1 MKSVLFIWNIFT
13 ISCRIIVLCKKS
25 GNQPCPACRISS
37 NQRGSGKS
45 LCQPCRILHHIKK
58 FGKQQWQRCRKMS
71 CKQKSGKRAAA
82 TPYDTALRIAALPHH
97 GSRLAMDHDS
107 LRIATHR
114 ESLSAYTTASLFH
127 LLPRYLRQKQTD
139 RTAQSTTMAIHTP
152 RTPMPINSPRNTPKN
167 ILNIHMEATP
177 TTMVYITSPAA
188 LNTLGTVK
196 DRGQMNTAG
205 AQLTNI
211 SCPAIFAVS

>member
-13 ISCRIIVLCKKS
+13 ILCRIIVLCKKS

-107 LRIATHR
+107 LRIATR
-114 ESLSAYTTASLFH
+114 YGSRLIANRFLLIPRPLFSI
-127 LLPRYLRQKQTD
+127 Y
-139 RTAQSTTMAIHTP
+139 S
-152 RTPMPINSPRNTPKN
+152 
-167 ILNIHMEATP
+167 
-177 TTMVYITSPAA
+177 
-188 LNTLGTVK
+188 
-196 DRGQMNTAG
+196 RG
-205 AQLTNI
+205 I
-211 SCPAIFAVS
+211 